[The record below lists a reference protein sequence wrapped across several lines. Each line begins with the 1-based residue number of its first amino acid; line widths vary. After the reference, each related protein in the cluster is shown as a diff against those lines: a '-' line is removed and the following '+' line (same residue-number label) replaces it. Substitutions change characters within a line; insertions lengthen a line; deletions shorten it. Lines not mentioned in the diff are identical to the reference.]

1 MLRTCSIS
9 VKFTDPRVGKT
20 SSPDPSPENIRS
32 VSDSLIIGLV
42 TLGKGFILSSSL
54 MVEPA
59 ITLSAGTDS
68 VTEAVERKQRS
79 SGEDG
84 GACIPEVSPGGLRGD
99 IGIHLSSPLQGT
111 RTRRE
116 GKKRTQFKP

>member
-1 MLRTCSIS
+1 MTREAAGA
-9 VKFTDPRVGKT
+9 D
-20 SSPDPSPENIRS
+20 
-32 VSDSLIIGLV
+32 VSEWDHQ
-42 TLGKGFILSSSL
+42 
-54 MVEPA
+54 
-59 ITLSAGTDS
+59 AGP
-68 VTEAVERKQRS
+68 ERKQRS

-116 GKKRTQFKP
+116 GTKRTQFKP

>member
-1 MLRTCSIS
+1 MT
-9 VKFTDPRVGKT
+9 G
-20 SSPDPSPENIRS
+20 E
-32 VSDSLIIGLV
+32 
-42 TLGKGFILSSSL
+42 
-54 MVEPA
+54 A
-59 ITLSAGTDS
+59 AGTDVS
-68 VTEAVERKQRS
+68 EWDHQAGPERKQRS

-116 GKKRTQFKP
+116 GKERTSLNPS